1 MSLPFPLRHVL
12 AGGLVAGTLDLI
24 YICTLWGAKG
34 IGPVRILHSIAAGW
48 VGREGA
54 VAGGWQTAVLGLV
67 SHYFIATCMAAAFWL
82 AARRLPVLARHPF
95 VSGPL
100 YGVVLYVVMNHVV
113 VPLSAIGAAIPTPAW
128 MVASHLATHMFLVG
142 TTCAL
147 FARRA
152 LFPTPEAPPAT
163 TS

>member
-1 MSLPFPLRHVL
+1 MSLPSPLRHVL

-24 YICTLWGAKG
+24 YICT
-34 IGPVRILHSIAAGW
+34 
-48 VGREGA
+48 
-54 VAGGWQTAVLGLV
+54 
-67 SHYFIATCMAAAFWL
+67 
-82 AARRLPVLARHPF
+82 
-95 VSGPL
+95 
-100 YGVVLYVVMNHVV
+100 VVMNHVV

-128 MVASHLATHMFLVG
+128 MVASHLAAHMFLVG